1 MFNDQGSELKP
12 IFGPQ
17 LTNGPRWHISWLAIS
32 ENLVSARML
41 TGVSAVVR
49 KKKPAHLPC
58 AL

>member
-1 MFNDQGSELKP
+1 MINDQGMELKP
-12 IFGPQ
+12 IFNSGAR
-17 LTNGPRWHISWLAIS
+17 TTCAGMSCLAMS
-32 ENLVSARML
+32 ESVVSARMP